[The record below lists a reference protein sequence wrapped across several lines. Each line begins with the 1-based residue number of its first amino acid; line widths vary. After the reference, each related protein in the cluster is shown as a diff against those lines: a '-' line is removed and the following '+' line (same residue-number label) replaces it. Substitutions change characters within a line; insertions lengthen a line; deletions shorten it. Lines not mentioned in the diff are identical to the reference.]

1 LLLGHYDDNQYK
13 DRTTF
18 LHELHSSVSSKDGG
32 GRSPSYFMSSN
43 CCSISEEHRY
53 CSLTNSL
60 SHRRHIDINLVG
72 NISFELE
79 SLCDTQLSRAGVGR
93 KI

>member
-1 LLLGHYDDNQYK
+1 LRLGHYDDNQYK
-13 DRTTF
+13 DRTAF

-43 CCSISEEHRY
+43 CCSISEDHSY
-53 CSLTNSL
+53 SCLANSL
-60 SHRRHIDINLVG
+60 SHGGQFDINLVG
-72 NISFELE
+72 NINYELE
-79 SLCDTQLSRAGVGR
+79 GLCDTHLSRSGVGR